1 MFKRLAII
9 LSPLLLLL
17 YVNPAYA
24 IPPAI
29 ITSWQETLLAERP
42 CLERA
47 EIALR
52 DTGFSDN
59 FDIVQQSVFGD
70 RGEYTASIRCIPDK
84 EMVFFIV
91 VGYNSDERERLINS
105 IKANF

>member
-29 ITSWQETLLAERP
+29 ITSWQETLLSERQ
-42 CLERA
+42 CLQRA

-52 DTGFSDN
+52 DAGFSDS
-59 FDIVQQSVFGD
+59 FDIVQQSVFGN

-84 EMVFFIV
+84 EMVFFVV
-91 VGYNSDERERLINS
+91 VGCDYEERERLINF